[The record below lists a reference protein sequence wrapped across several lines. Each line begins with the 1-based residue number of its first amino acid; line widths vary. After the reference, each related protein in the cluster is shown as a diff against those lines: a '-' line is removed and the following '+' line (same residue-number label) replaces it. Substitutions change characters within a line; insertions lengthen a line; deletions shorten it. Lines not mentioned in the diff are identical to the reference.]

1 MVFLNKL
8 IEKKSGRVISQYSII
23 QEPLKQPDVVPWLK
37 SGFLTI
43 ILISACL
50 MIMGIL
56 DSFFFFFF
64 FKASFVIFV
73 SLDYQKFFLYFFF
86 PFLPLAALRLAEK
99 ACSIPGLCCLN
110 PPPHPTLPPFPN
122 VSPASPAPT
131 EERKLVPS
139 NWYKGTF
146 CFHATD
152 AKRRGKGKEKTS
164 QMVKKGKKWDP
175 LQWSL
180 SKPVSHSALLFVG
193 KLVTGLSPTQS
204 TWWQLL
210 VSKE

>member
-1 MVFLNKL
+1 MPYDHGHSWFV
-8 IEKKSGRVISQYSII
+8 
-23 QEPLKQPDVVPWLK
+23 
-37 SGFLTI
+37 
-43 ILISACL
+43 
-50 MIMGIL
+50 
-56 DSFFFFFF
+56 FFFL
-64 FKASFVIFV
+64 KLALSFLLV
-73 SLDYQKFFLYFFF
+73 STTKNFFLFFF
-86 PFLPLAALRLAEK
+86 PFLPLAALRLEEK
-99 ACSIPGLCCLN
+99 ACSIPGLCCSN

-180 SKPVSHSALLFVG
+180 SKPVSRSALLFVG

-204 TWWQLL
+204 PWWQLL

>member
-50 MIMGIL
+50 MIMSIL
-56 DSFFFFFF
+56 DSFSFFLKLALSFLLVLTTKNFFLFFF
-64 FKASFVIFV
+64 S
-73 SLDYQKFFLYFFF
+73 F
-86 PFLPLAALRLAEK
+86 PFLPLAALRLGEK
-99 ACSIPGLCCLN
+99 ACSIPGLCCSS
-110 PPPHPTLPPFPN
+110 PPPHPTLLPFPN

-180 SKPVSHSALLFVG
+180 SSPVSCSTLLFVG

-204 TWWQLL
+204 AWWQL
-210 VSKE
+210 